1 LLLERFN
8 IIRILVICICLE
20 FRNLSLGLPAC
31 PGQEYTMRLKLVHPL
46 WTHLPSIAALV
57 LLIAYLIAAGP
68 LPPEVATHFGFNGQP
83 DAYGSPWSVF
93 GLNIG
98 LSLFFIALS
107 VFLDELW
114 ARQEKTKKFNWLSLI
129 DDITVGAMAG
139 ISLGYLNYI
148 REGAVSYGFNWAY
161 FGLVFGFSVIL
172 AVVLELLRPA
182 HPNSEALVARDLS
195 GLKTE
200 LAQRLEKGSRFVY
213 WDSQNPFYVTLLTI
227 ILPLVMIT
235 EAVFFLFNQSW
246 AAYLLII
253 IGILLIIP
261 FGGQRTLITR
271 DHIIIR
277 WGIIGIRVL
286 NLKIPEIAAVE
297 VHQFAPLKDFGGYGI
312 RFNGEMTAY
321 YFRGN
326 RGVKITTAAGKKY
339 LIGSDRPENLAAVIQ
354 TIIGKGR

>member
-1 LLLERFN
+1 
-8 IIRILVICICLE
+8 LVFVCVLIFGINFYLK
-20 FRNLSLGLPAC
+20 FRNLNLVFPAC
-31 PGQEYTMRLKLVHPL
+31 PGQEYIMRLKLVHPL

-57 LLIAYLIAAGP
+57 LLIAYVIAAGP
-68 LPPEVATHFGFNGQP
+68 LPSEVAIHFGFNGQP

-98 LSLFFIALS
+98 LSLFFILLS
-107 VFLDELW
+107 AFLDELW
-114 ARQEKTKKFNWLSLI
+114 ARQEKSKKFNWLSLI

-139 ISLGYLNYI
+139 INLGYLNYI

-172 AVVLELLRPA
+172 AVILELLRPA
-182 HPNSEALVARDLS
+182 RPNSEALTARDLN

-235 EAVFFLFNQSW
+235 EAIFFLFNQSW

-253 IGILLIIP
+253 IGVLLIIP
-261 FGGQRTLITR
+261 FGGQRTLVTR

-286 NLKIPEIAAVE
+286 NLKIAEIAAVE
-297 VHQFAPLKDFGGYGI
+297 VHQFSPLKDFGGYGI
-312 RFNGEMTAY
+312 RFNREMTAY

-326 RGVKITTAAGKKY
+326 RGVKITTTAGKKY
-339 LIGSDRPENLAAVIQ
+339 LIGSDYPENLAAVIQ
-354 TIIGKGR
+354 SLTGKD